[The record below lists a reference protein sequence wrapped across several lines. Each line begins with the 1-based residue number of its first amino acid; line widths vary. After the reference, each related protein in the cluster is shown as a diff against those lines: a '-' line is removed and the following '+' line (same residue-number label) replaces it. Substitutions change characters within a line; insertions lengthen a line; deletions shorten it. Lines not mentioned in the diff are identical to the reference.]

1 MVESIVGGVA
11 ALCAATSLQSQ
22 KALHVPNDPPTS
34 LKSGEHVRVQTER
47 RRATRAAVTGSSTL
61 DSLRPML
68 ERAKTDAALSE
79 AKSLL
84 DVAEK
89 ELRSGR
95 NEQALLTLDGATL
108 RLNSA
113 SKGTGS
119 NLQFLDVF
127 HDLEQ
132 REDSL
137 RQKLGQ
143 PSVLPF
149 DPNKTAKD
157 EAPAA
162 DKPVEVPKRD
172 ELPVG

>member
-1 MVESIVGGVA
+1 MVESIVGVA

-34 LKSGEHVRVQTER
+34 LKSGEHVRIQTER
-47 RRATRAAVTGSSTL
+47 RRAVRAAVTSSSTL
-61 DSLRPML
+61 ESLRPML
-68 ERAKTDAALSE
+68 ERANTDAALTE

-84 DVAEK
+84 ESAEK
-89 ELRSGR
+89 DFRSGR

-108 RLNSA
+108 RLDSA
-113 SKGTGS
+113 SKGTGA
-119 NLQFLDVF
+119 NLQFLGVF

-132 REDSL
+132 REDTL

-149 DPNKTAKD
+149 DPERTASDKT
-157 EAPAA
+157 PAA
-162 DKPVEVPKRD
+162 SDKPVEVPKRD

>member
-1 MVESIVGGVA
+1 MVESIVGVA
-11 ALCAATSLQSQ
+11 ALCAATSLQGQ

-47 RRATRAAVTGSSTL
+47 RRAVRAAVTSSSTL
-61 DSLRPML
+61 ESLRPML
-68 ERAKTDAALSE
+68 ERAKTDAALNE

-84 DVAEK
+84 DDAEK

-95 NEQALLTLDGATL
+95 NEQALMTLDGASL

-113 SKGTGS
+113 SKGS
-119 NLQFLDVF
+119 AANAQFLDVF

-149 DPNKTAKD
+149 DPDRTAK
-157 EAPAA
+157 EKAPAA
-162 DKPVEVPKRD
+162 SDKPVEVPKRD